1 MTTPGTGPEALVAA
15 YTSTRAAT
23 EALCATLETED
34 YVIQAMPDVSPAKWH
49 LAHVSWFFETFLLRP
64 HLPGYRPVDERYAV
78 LFNSYYNAVGPQFS
92 RPERGTL
99 SRPTVAE
106 VYAYR
111 AHVDEGMLRLLE
123 TAGPEQAVQMTP
135 LIDLGVHHEQQ
146 HQELLLTDLK
156 YNLSVNPLRPAL
168 HQRAIPTAPAAPLAW
183 RAYGGGI
190 VEVGHGGEGFAFDNE
205 SPRHRALL
213 EPFAI
218 ASRPVT
224 NAEYLAFMDDGGYAT
239 PTLWLSQGWAGV
251 QREGWEAPLHWER
264 VDGQWHH
271 FTLSGLLPVDMDAP
285 VSHVSYVE
293 AEAFAHWAGARLP
306 SEQEWEHALGGLPV
320 AGNLAESGLH
330 QPVSSGLAPES
341 DGMRQAYGDVWEWT
355 RSAYL
360 PYPGYRQAEG
370 AVGEYNGKFMLGQ
383 MVLRGGSCATPAS
396 HIRGTYRNFFYP
408 PDRWQFTGL
417 RLAKDG

>member
-1 MTTPGTGPEALVAA
+1 MTTAATGPQALIAA
-15 YTSTRAAT
+15 YTQVRAAT
-23 EALCATLETED
+23 EALCSTLETED

-99 SRPTVAE
+99 SRPTVAQ

-111 AHVDEGMLRLLE
+111 AHVDEAMLQLLE
-123 TAGPEQAVQMTP
+123 GLAPEQAAALGSLVT
-135 LIDLGVHHEQQ
+135 LGVNHEQQ

-156 YNLSVNPLRPAL
+156 YNLSVNPLRPVF
-168 HQRAIPTAPAAPLAW
+168 HDRAIPTAPAAPLSW
-183 RAYGGGI
+183 RAIAGGI
-190 VEVGHGGEGFAFDNE
+190 VEVGHAGDGFAFDNE
-205 SPRHRALL
+205 SPRHRTLL
-213 EPFAI
+213 EPFAL

-224 NAEYLAFMDDGGYAT
+224 NAEYLAFMEDGGYAT
-239 PTLWLSQGWAGV
+239 PTLWLSQGWAAV
-251 QREGWEAPLHWER
+251 QTNGWEAPLHWER

-271 FTLSGLLPVDMDAP
+271 FTLAGLVPVDRDAP

-293 AEAFAHWAGARLP
+293 AEAYAHWAGARLP
-306 SEQEWEHALGGLPV
+306 SEEEWEHALGHLPIE
-320 AGNLAESGLH
+320 GNLADSGLH
-330 QPVSSGLAPES
+330 QPISSGLAPEAG
-341 DGMRQAYGDVWEWT
+341 GMLQAYGDVWEWT

-383 MVLRGGSCATPAS
+383 MVLRGGSCATPTS
-396 HIRGTYRNFFYP
+396 HVRGTYRNFFNP

-417 RLAKDG
+417 RLAKDA

>member
-1 MTTPGTGPEALVAA
+1 MTTAATGPQALIAA
-15 YTSTRAAT
+15 YTRVRAAT
-23 EALCATLETED
+23 EALCSTLETED

-64 HLPGYRPVDERYAV
+64 HLKGYRPVDERYAV

-99 SRPTVAE
+99 SRPTVAQ

-111 AHVDEGMLRLLE
+111 AHVDEAMLRLLE
-123 TAGPEQAVQMTP
+123 GLAPEQAAALAP
-135 LIDLGVHHEQQ
+135 LVTLGIHHEQQ

-156 YNLSVNPLRPAL
+156 YNLAVNPLRPAY
-168 HQRAIPTAPAAPLAW
+168 HQRAIPTAPAAPLTW
-183 RAYGGGI
+183 RAFAGGI
-190 VEVGHGGEGFAFDNE
+190 VQVGHAGEGFAFDNE
-205 SPRHRALL
+205 FPRHRVLL
-213 EPFAI
+213 EPFCL

-224 NAEYLAFMDDGGYAT
+224 NAEYLAFMDGGGYAT
-239 PTLWLSQGWAGV
+239 PALWLSQGWAAV
-251 QREGWEAPLHWER
+251 QRERWEAPLHWER

-271 FTLSGLLPVDMDAP
+271 FTLAGLVPVDGDAP
-285 VSHVSYVE
+285 VSHVSFVE

-306 SEQEWEHALGGLPV
+306 SEEEWEHALGQLPME
-320 AGNLAESGLH
+320 GNLADSGLH
-330 QPVSSGLAPES
+330 QPVSSGLAPEAG
-341 DGMRQAYGDVWEWT
+341 GMRQAFGDVWEWT

>member
-1 MTTPGTGPEALVAA
+1 MTTTAKGPEDLIAA
-15 YTSTRAAT
+15 YTQARAAT

-49 LAHVSWFFETFLLRP
+49 LAHVSWFFETFLLRA

-99 SRPTVAE
+99 SRPTVSE

-111 AHVDEGMLRLLE
+111 AHVDEGMLALLE
-123 TAGPEQAVQMTP
+123 GMAAEQTAALAP
-135 LIDLGVHHEQQ
+135 LVMLGMHHEQQ

-156 YNLSVNPLRPAL
+156 YNLSVNPLRPAYHDRSL
-168 HQRAIPTAPAAPLAW
+168 PTAPAAPLTW
-183 RAYGGGI
+183 RSYEGGI
-190 VEVGHGGEGFAFDNE
+190 VEVGHAGEDFAFDNE

-213 EPFAI
+213 EPFAL
-218 ASRPVT
+218 ASRPVS
-224 NAEYLAFMDDGGYAT
+224 NAEWLAFMQDGGYAT
-239 PTLWLSQGWAGV
+239 PTLWLSQGWAAA
-251 QREGWEAPLHWER
+251 QREGWEAPLHWEQI
-264 VDGQWHH
+264 DGSWHH
-271 FTLSGLLPVDMDAP
+271 FTLSGLVPVDLDAP
-285 VSHVSYVE
+285 VSHVSFVE
-293 AEAFAHWAGARLP
+293 ADAYAHWAGARLP
-306 SEQEWEHALGGLPV
+306 SEEEWEHALGGLPIE
-320 AGNLAESGLH
+320 GNFVESGLH
-330 QPVSSGLAPES
+330 HPVSSGLTLGV
-341 DGMRQAYGDVWEWT
+341 DGYRQAFGDVWEWT

-360 PYPGYRQAEG
+360 PYPGFRASEG

-417 RLAKDG
+417 RIAKDG